1 MVPRQVNALSVSR
14 DTLNPLLNTTILKQ
28 RLAAI
33 DYYKTLHGVQYAR
46 WPHFW
51 MANTASRLYKYK
63 FNLAIKGVAAY
74 MVYREV
80 QNYRNLNAKTVMTFQ
95 QSFGGFAAIGA
106 SSAVFGTIC
115 ALI

>member
-1 MVPRQVNALSVSR
+1 LTSEQYQGVVPRQVNALSVSR

-33 DYYKTLHGVQYAR
+33 DYYKTLHGARYAR

-51 MANTASRLYKYK
+51 MGETANRLWKYK
-63 FNLAIKGVAAY
+63 ANIAVKGFAAY

-80 QNYRNLNAKTVMTFQ
+80 QNYRNLNEKTVMTFQ
-95 QSFGGFAAIGA
+95 
-106 SSAVFGTIC
+106 
-115 ALI
+115 